1 MLFQDSLNP
10 EGLHCKDVFLLSA
23 SIPVDEGISGGGS
36 QNNSKGRIAREAKGM
51 DVGDGD
57 GGSLLD
63 ALIDALC
70 TKEQT
75 YINHGVSF

>member
-10 EGLHCKDVFLLSA
+10 EGLHCKDAFLLSV
-23 SIPVDEGISGGGS
+23 STPVDEGISGAGA
-36 QNNSKGRIAREAKGM
+36 QNNSKGRIAREAKEL

-63 ALIDALC
+63 AQNDEMFNPISLSD
-70 TKEQT
+70 
-75 YINHGVSF
+75 